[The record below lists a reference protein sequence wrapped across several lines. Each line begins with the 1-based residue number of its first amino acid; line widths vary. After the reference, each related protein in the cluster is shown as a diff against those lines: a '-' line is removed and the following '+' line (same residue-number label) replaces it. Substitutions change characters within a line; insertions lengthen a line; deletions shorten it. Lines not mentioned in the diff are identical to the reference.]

1 MQIKQISVFI
11 SNQKGSL
18 ADLTDILIANSI
30 DIRAISVFDTA
41 DFGILRMVVND
52 PDKAVEV
59 LQREGFVA
67 KVTKVLAVE
76 PTDEP
81 GSLNHIFT
89 LMKENG
95 INIDYIYSF
104 VMRRR
109 EMPYIVLKADDLK
122 KAADVLI
129 SSGINVVNKEEVY
142 NGR

>member
-18 ADLTDILIANSI
+18 AELTDILITHGI

-41 DFGILRMVVND
+41 DFGILRMVVSD
-52 PDKAVEV
+52 PNKAVEV
-59 LQREGFVA
+59 LQQEGFVA
-67 KVTKVLAVE
+67 KVSKVLAVE
-76 PTDEP
+76 PDDEP
-81 GSLNHIFT
+81 GSLNRIFT
-89 LMKENG
+89 LMKDHD

-104 VMRRR
+104 VMRKR

-122 KAADVLI
+122 RAADVL
-129 SSGINVVNKEEVY
+129 SSNGINVVNKEEVY